1 MKRLVLVLLAT
12 ALAAC
17 AMTPPLPPE
26 CEGALV
32 PINGV
37 GTVGVGGEHEARPS
51 R

>member
-1 MKRLVLVLLAT
+1 MKRLVLVVLMT

-17 AMTPPLPPE
+17 ATSPPLPPE
-26 CEGALV
+26 CDGALV

-37 GTVGVGGEHEARPS
+37 VSASVGGEHEARPE